1 MGGSGEKTKRFI
13 LPQLTVQGER
23 QIGNGIAPGK
33 ETYYDTR
40 QEIKAQPD
48 YKGQRMRIMQSQA
61 PAKIN
66 VYLRIVGRRPDG
78 YHLLDSLMVPI
89 NLYDDIHI
97 TVAHGEQRATHSGA
111 VLVVHCDDPAVPSGE
126 TNLAYKAAAL
136 VCQEAGLQVRID
148 INLRKRIPAGAG
160 LGGGS
165 SNAATVLKSLNAL
178 LALGWTE
185 ARLCQLGVRLGADV
199 PFFIAC
205 RPAHIGGIG
214 DIVTTIPPL
223 PACSVVLVV
232 PPFGVSTL
240 WAYGRFDELPPAA
253 PSSVQPWH
261 FTPGQ
266 WPSRELLIN
275 DLERAVLPAY
285 PPIAAL
291 KDALLRLGAEGVLMS
306 GSGSSVFGIF
316 RHRTAAE
323 QAVPPLQT
331 HGRVFLVEPLPGPPG
346 AV

>member
-1 MGGSGEKTKRFI
+1 
-13 LPQLTVQGER
+13 
-23 QIGNGIAPGK
+23 
-33 ETYYDTR
+33 
-40 QEIKAQPD
+40 
-48 YKGQRMRIMQSQA
+48 MRTMQSQA

-89 NLYDDIHI
+89 SLYDDIHI
-97 TVAHGEQRATHSGA
+97 TVAHGEQRDAPPEA
-111 VLVVHCDDPAVPSGE
+111 ALVVRCDDPTVPDGE

-136 VCQEAGLQVRID
+136 VCQEAGLQVRIG
-148 INLRKRIPAGAG
+148 IHLRKRIPAGAG

-185 ARLCQLGVRLGADV
+185 ARLCQLGARLGADV

-205 RPAHIGGIG
+205 RPARIGGIG
-214 DIVTTIPPL
+214 DIVMTVPPL
-223 PACSVVLVV
+223 PARSVVLVV
-232 PPFGVSTL
+232 PPFGVSTP
-240 WAYGRFDELPPAA
+240 WAYGRFDELPPVALPLA
-253 PSSVQPWH
+253 HPWH

-316 RHRTAAE
+316 RRRTTAE
-323 QAVPPLQT
+323 QALPPLQA
-331 HGRVFLVEPLPGPPG
+331 HGRVFLVEPLPGPPETPG
-346 AV
+346 

>member
-1 MGGSGEKTKRFI
+1 
-13 LPQLTVQGER
+13 
-23 QIGNGIAPGK
+23 
-33 ETYYDTR
+33 
-40 QEIKAQPD
+40 
-48 YKGQRMRIMQSQA
+48 MRTMQSRA

-97 TVAHGEQRATHSGA
+97 GVASSQQRATRPRA
-111 VLVVHCDDPAVPSGE
+111 ELVVSCDDPTVPGGE

-136 VCQEAGLQVRID
+136 VCQEAGLQVQIC
-148 INLRKRIPAGAG
+148 IHLRKRIPAGAG

-185 ARLCQLGVRLGADV
+185 AHLCQLGARLGADV
-199 PFFIAC
+199 PFFIPC
-205 RPAHIGGIG
+205 RPARIGGIG
-214 DIVTTIPPL
+214 DIVTTVPPL
-223 PACSVVLVV
+223 PARSVVLVV
-232 PPFGVSTL
+232 PPFSVSTP
-240 WAYGRFDELPPAA
+240 WAYRRFDELLPAA
-253 PSSVQPWH
+253 PGSVQPWQ

-266 WPSRELLIN
+266 WPAHELLIN
-275 DLERAVLPAY
+275 DLEHAVLPAY

-291 KDALLRLGAEGVLMS
+291 KEALLRLRAEGVLMS
-306 GSGSSVFGIF
+306 GSGSSVFGVF

-323 QAVPPLQT
+323 HAATALQA
-331 HGRVFLVEPLPGPPG
+331 HGRVFLVEPLAGPPES
-346 AV
+346 A